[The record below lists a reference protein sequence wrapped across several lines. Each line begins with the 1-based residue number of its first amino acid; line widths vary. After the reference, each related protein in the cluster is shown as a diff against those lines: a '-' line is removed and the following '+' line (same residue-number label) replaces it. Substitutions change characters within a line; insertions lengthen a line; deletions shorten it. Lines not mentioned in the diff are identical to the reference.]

1 MSENFDT
8 VVIGR
13 IEEERPM
20 ISGNLQGMDAKS
32 GPVSVSSHE
41 TTETDAMSEGITSA
55 DSTSEDLDFGST
67 DAKNAFLVKF
77 PEYCLDDIEDVY
89 PCTPLQEGILTSQTQ
104 GTEDYIIRATMEL
117 HSVNGATFDLER
129 LQQSWDSIVRQSTA
143 LRTVFVQSTSGDGFF
158 HQIVL
163 RNVPTDIQQIQA
175 ETLNDIA
182 MREPSWEDGRVAPHC
197 LTFCRP
203 SNGPDGLRIELH
215 HGVSDA
221 ISSMKIL
228 HELMRLYDDPTR
240 QLMGVSFRNF
250 VQHLQSNSEEE
261 KLKYWQT
268 FLEGSQPSMFP
279 KLRVNRTDGGLPQRC
294 RRQVKL
300 SRDGILD
307 MVKSSKVSF
316 SMLFHAA
323 WSVLLRAYL
332 GRDDV
337 AFGYI
342 SSGRHNVPL
351 PEIQEA
357 LGTYISMM
365 VARAQMDESTTL
377 VDLASQLR
385 KNIANSLPH
394 EQCSLA
400 SIQRRMQINGG
411 FFNTLVDVQR
421 RPKLRRTSDEISLS
435 LTHVHTVAEYD
446 IVVNIEDTGD
456 DLLFGLDYK
465 SNLLGEADVENLIS
479 CFTSIIDQI
488 LQNPHRRI
496 TELDIFTKDHR
507 NQLLQWNQDQLPVI
521 DACAHDLFEAEA
533 ALHPEKIAVRSLDIN
548 FTYAQLSILST
559 RLATHLRS
567 LGASPGVMIPLCMEK
582 SVWAVVS
589 MLSVLKAGAAFVPL
603 DPASPASRIEGILED
618 TKAKIVIASTSTSPK
633 MSQIQRNQ
641 HVVVINEAFVAALEE
656 NGDVASTSLRTH
668 PSAQSQDTAYVLFT
682 SGSTGKPK
690 GVVVPHQSLC
700 CSMYAHGPATG
711 IDENT
716 RALQFGAYTFDSV
729 IAEIFTVLVH
739 GGCVCVPSDE
749 DRMNNLASFIER
761 VGVNW
766 VMLTPTF
773 VRTLDPNS
781 IPGVHTLVLIG
792 EAVDKDCVD
801 TWLGKVRLFN
811 GYGPTETTVI
821 CVACQFPQTYE
832 PDPTVI
838 GKPVGCRAWV
848 VDPVNHDIL
857 SPIGAVGQLVI
868 EGPNITKGYLGD
880 ADKTLKSFISQPS
893 WASRFAGAA
902 KETFAFYKTGDL
914 VRQLSDGSLK
924 FCGRGDSQ
932 AKVNGQR
939 LELGEVET
947 HLLSDDSTIH
957 ALAEVPK
964 SGPFQG
970 RLVTVLSLN
979 GLTGPNENKDT
990 AELQLINR
998 GCWNAAADVCIRLMD
1013 KLHSALPAY
1022 MVPTVLMP
1030 VNKMPLLPSGKLD
1043 RRLIRTWLTVVDE
1056 DVLKDTVEFQTSGIE
1071 RNTDDEAFFR
1081 ENEIGRQLRKIWSE
1095 TLNIPET
1102 SIGALNAFLSV
1113 GGDSISAMK
1122 VVAKARAQDIFVTVQ
1137 EILQHRTISALIDHL
1152 QTKQLFVESS
1162 AARKQIE
1169 RSHQDIASISTY
1181 QRHHADFDYWNMTG
1195 RSNLQGDALSTAFEL
1210 DEETT
1215 SALLGTYNDVLRTEP
1230 AELLM
1235 GILLHAFK
1243 DTFTDR
1249 DLPTIFVEE
1258 DRTARLNGDRS
1269 STIIPTTRKIKD
1281 TRRILLKS
1289 LDSGTDLA
1297 NHDGNNEEME
1307 IFFRYRGILSEDKP
1321 EENNKRSTTS
1331 RHSLVHISVIVE
1343 SDRLAFTM
1351 EWSPDMAHQEKIR
1364 TWIDAFESMTR
1375 ECTQVGTLTPL
1386 ACLSD
1391 YPLLPYD
1398 YDMLDKI
1405 IQKVVPQWKLLG
1417 VDGIEDIYPC
1427 SPCQEG
1433 MIISQ
1438 IRHPD
1443 RNLYNHETTWKVASS
1458 DGNAVD
1464 PMRLEAACR
1473 IVIQRHQILR
1483 TVFCEA
1489 GGQHVPFVQVVFKDA
1504 ASLKIQ
1510 VSRSDLPAYDT
1521 AIPAPKVVDS
1531 TRFPYHLAVCESP
1544 DGVSCKFVINH
1555 ALLDGS
1561 CLRVLIREL
1570 SLVYDQ
1576 ISLPT
1581 PPLFSSFINY
1591 LLTNPTDDSYA
1602 YWKSRLDGI
1611 SSSHFPSLNDCDESG
1626 STPGRLDIAIPYDQV
1641 AALRRFCRE
1650 HGVTIAAVMN
1660 TVWALVL
1667 QTYIGNDTGT
1677 VCFGYMASG
1686 RDVPVPNVHEM
1697 MGPLLNMLVQRV
1709 DIQPSTTIASLVRS
1723 VYDGIVGNLPHQ
1735 NCSLAKIQSG
1745 LGLGG
1750 QSLFNTLVN
1759 VQKVSSAYETDTIPA
1774 INWELLGEGGPAEV
1788 R

>member
-13 IEEERPM
+13 IEVERSM
-20 ISGNLQGMDAKS
+20 ISGSPQAMEAKG
-32 GPVSVSSHE
+32 GPISVASHE
-41 TTETDAMSEGITSA
+41 TTETDTMSEGITSA
-55 DSTSEDLDFGST
+55 DSTSEDLEFGST
-67 DAKNAFLVKF
+67 DVKNAFLIKF

-129 LQQSWDSIVRQSTA
+129 LQKSWDSIVRQSAA
-143 LRTVFVQSTSGDGFF
+143 LRTVFVQSTSGDGLF

-163 RNVPTDIQQIQA
+163 RNVPTGIQQVQA
-175 ETLNDIA
+175 KTLNDIA
-182 MREPSWEDGRVAPHC
+182 TREPSWEDGRVAPHC
-197 LTFCRP
+197 LIFCKP

-240 QLMGVSFRNF
+240 QLMGVPFRSF

-279 KLRVNRTDGGLPQRC
+279 KLRVNRTNEELPQRC
-294 RRQVKL
+294 RRQVNL
-300 SRDGILD
+300 DRDGILD

-365 VARAQMDESTTL
+365 VARARMDETTTL

-421 RPKLRRTSDEISLS
+421 RPKLRRTSDEISLN

-456 DLLFGLDYK
+456 ELLFVLDYK
-465 SNLLGEADVENLIS
+465 SNLLGDADAENLIS
-479 CFTSIIDQI
+479 CFTSIVGQI

-496 TELDIFTKDHR
+496 AELDLFTNDHR
-507 NQLLQWNQDQLPVI
+507 DQLLQWNQDQLPVT

-533 ALHPEKIAVRSLDIN
+533 ARHPDKIAVCSLDNN
-548 FTYAQLSILST
+548 FTYAQLSMLST
-559 RLATHLRS
+559 RLAAHLRS

-582 SVWAVVS
+582 SVWAIVS
-589 MLSVLKAGAAFVPL
+589 MLGVLKAGAAFVPL
-603 DPASPASRIEGILED
+603 DPASPTSRIEGILED
-618 TKAKIVIASTSTSPK
+618 TNAKIVITSTSTSEK
-633 MSQIQRNQ
+633 LSQIQRNQ

-656 NGDVASTSLRTH
+656 NGDAASTNLRTH

-716 RALQFGAYTFDSV
+716 RALQFGAYTFDSI

-739 GGCVCVPSDE
+739 E
-749 DRMNNLASFIER
+749 RMNNVASFIER

-773 VRTLDPNS
+773 VRTLAPDS

-801 TWLGKVRLFN
+801 TWLGK
-811 GYGPTETTVI
+811 
-821 CVACQFPQTYE
+821 TYE

-838 GKPVGCRAWV
+838 
-848 VDPVNHDIL
+848 DPVNHDIL
-857 SPIGAVGQLVI
+857 SPIGAVGELVI

-880 ADKTLKSFISQPS
+880 TEKTLKSFISQPS
-893 WASRFAGAA
+893 WVSRFAGAA

-947 HLLSDDSTIH
+947 HLLSDDFTIH

-964 SGPFQG
+964 SGPFTG

-979 GLTGPNENKDT
+979 GLRGPKENKDA
-990 AELQLINR
+990 AELQFVNR
-998 GCWNAAADVCIRLMD
+998 ECWNAAADVCIRLMD

-1022 MVPTVLMP
+1022 MVPTVWMP
-1030 VNKMPLLPSGKLD
+1030 VEKMPLLSSGKLD
-1043 RRLIRTWLTVVDE
+1043 RRQIRTWLTTVDE
-1056 DVLKDTVEFQTSGIE
+1056 DVLKDTVKFQTSGIE
-1071 RNTDDEAFFR
+1071 RNTDDEAFFQ
-1081 ENEIGRQLRKIWSE
+1081 ENETGRRLRKIWSE
-1095 TLNIPET
+1095 TLNIPES
-1102 SIGALNAFLSV
+1102 SIGASNAFLSV

-1122 VVAKARAQDIFVTVQ
+1122 VVAKARAQDILVTVQ
-1137 EILQHRTISALIDHL
+1137 EILQHRTISAIIDHL
-1152 QTKQLFVESS
+1152 QTKELSVESPAAQKRIEQVIPFQQPLSWMRRQHQLFL
-1162 AARKQIE
+1162 E
-1169 RSHQDIASISTY
+1169 R
-1181 QRHHADFDYWNMTG
+1181 
-1195 RSNLQGDALSTAFEL
+1195 L
-1210 DEETT
+1210 TT
-1215 SALLGTYNDVLRTEP
+1215 
-1230 AELLM
+1230 
-1235 GILLHAFK
+1235 F
-1243 DTFTDR
+1243 
-1249 DLPTIFVEE
+1249 FV
-1258 DRTARLNGDRS
+1258 
-1269 STIIPTTRKIKD
+1269 
-1281 TRRILLKS
+1281 
-1289 LDSGTDLA
+1289 
-1297 NHDGNNEEME
+1297 
-1307 IFFRYRGILSEDKP
+1307 
-1321 EENNKRSTTS
+1321 
-1331 RHSLVHISVIVE
+1331 
-1343 SDRLAFTM
+1343 
-1351 EWSPDMAHQEKIR
+1351 
-1364 TWIDAFESMTR
+1364 
-1375 ECTQVGTLTPL
+1375 
-1386 ACLSD
+1386 
-1391 YPLLPYD
+1391 
-1398 YDMLDKI
+1398 
-1405 IQKVVPQWKLLG
+1405 
-1417 VDGIEDIYPC
+1417 
-1427 SPCQEG
+1427 
-1433 MIISQ
+1433 
-1438 IRHPD
+1438 
-1443 RNLYNHETTWKVASS
+1443 
-1458 DGNAVD
+1458 
-1464 PMRLEAACR
+1464 
-1473 IVIQRHQILR
+1473 
-1483 TVFCEA
+1483 
-1489 GGQHVPFVQVVFKDA
+1489 
-1504 ASLKIQ
+1504 
-1510 VSRSDLPAYDT
+1510 
-1521 AIPAPKVVDS
+1521 
-1531 TRFPYHLAVCESP
+1531 
-1544 DGVSCKFVINH
+1544 
-1555 ALLDGS
+1555 
-1561 CLRVLIREL
+1561 
-1570 SLVYDQ
+1570 
-1576 ISLPT
+1576 
-1581 PPLFSSFINY
+1581 
-1591 LLTNPTDDSYA
+1591 
-1602 YWKSRLDGI
+1602 
-1611 SSSHFPSLNDCDESG
+1611 PSL
-1626 STPGRLDIAIPYDQV
+1626 
-1641 AALRRFCRE
+1641 
-1650 HGVTIAAVMN
+1650 
-1660 TVWALVL
+1660 
-1667 QTYIGNDTGT
+1667 
-1677 VCFGYMASG
+1677 
-1686 RDVPVPNVHEM
+1686 
-1697 MGPLLNMLVQRV
+1697 
-1709 DIQPSTTIASLVRS
+1709 
-1723 VYDGIVGNLPHQ
+1723 Q
-1735 NCSLAKIQSG
+1735 N
-1745 LGLGG
+1745 
-1750 QSLFNTLVN
+1750 F
-1759 VQKVSSAYETDTIPA
+1759 
-1774 INWELLGEGGPAEV
+1774 
-1788 R
+1788 